1 MDLLS
6 LLVDKKLITPE
17 DKAAFS
23 DEAEKTHVSIFDVV
37 LKHGITGEAIL
48 KAQSEA
54 YGIPYR
60 MLPANDPAKR
70 EALNFIPQESA
81 EHYKFIPLSADDN
94 VLEVGIVDPDN
105 IEALDALQFISTRAG
120 MPYKL
125 FLISEADFKRV
136 IEEYGNIK
144 GEVSE
149 ALQELDPVQL
159 DEDQKGDEPEP
170 TEQAIKA
177 DAPVTKIVATILRY
191 AVEGGASD
199 IHIETLPDKVLVRF
213 RMDGELHSSLE
224 LPLKV
229 HAAVVARIKILAQ
242 LRLDE
247 KRKPQDG
254 RFSATVEGRR
264 IDFRVSTFPTQ
275 HGEKVVM
282 RILDS
287 AKSISSLESIGLNT
301 EQLKVIRDIIKK
313 PYGIILISGPTGS
326 GKSTTLFSMI
336 SELDRETQNVVSV
349 EDPVE
354 YEIPHVSQSQVR
366 PEIGY
371 TFASGL
377 RSILRQDPDVIM
389 VGEIRD
395 KETAG
400 LAIQAAL
407 TGHLVFSTIH
417 TNTAAGVIPR
427 LIDMGVDPY
436 LIAPT
441 LIAAIGQRLV
451 RKLCPGAGKPL
462 PVSESLKALL
472 EKEFSDLPQQFH
484 AALPPFTQFYEASP
498 TAECPNGT
506 RGRLGVFEILQMNKE
521 LEHVILTKPVEE
533 NVFAVARA
541 QGMITMREDAI
552 IKALAGEIPFEEV
565 NALGGELLLDQD
577 MPQVYEDAPKP
588 DEEEPNSDS
597 SEGASAA
604 PLPPTIPYSSLST

>member
-6 LLVDKKLITPE
+6 ILASQNVIKPE
-17 DKAAFS
+17 DSVSFAE
-23 DEAEKTHVSIFDVV
+23 EARTGKLPIISV
-37 LKHGITGEAIL
+37 LEKHGISAETIL
-48 KAQSEA
+48 KAESDK
-54 YGIPYR
+54 YGIPAR
-60 MLPANDPAKR
+60 TLPATDPSDKK
-70 EALNFIPQESA
+70 ALEYIPQESA
-81 EHYKFIPLSADDN
+81 EYYKFVPIIVNDG

-105 IEALDALQFISTRAG
+105 IEALDALQFISARVG

-125 FLISEADFKRV
+125 FLINESDFDRV
-136 IEEYGNIK
+136 MDEYSSLTN
-144 GEVSE
+144 EVDE
-149 ALQELDPVQL
+149 ALSELEPIKL
-159 DEDQKGDEPEP
+159 DDREEGGEKKDTKKAEP
-170 TEQAIKA
+170 TIKA
-177 DAPVTKIVATILRY
+177 DAPVTKIVATVLRY

-199 IHIETLPDKVLVRF
+199 IHIESTTEKVQVRF
-213 RMDGELHSSLE
+213 RMDGDLHTSLE
-224 LPLKV
+224 LPIKV
-229 HAAVVARIKILAQ
+229 RDAVIARIKILSQ

-275 HGEKVVM
+275 HGEKIVM

-287 AKSISSLESIGLNT
+287 AKSIASLDAIGFTAPDLVT
-301 EQLKVIRDIIKK
+301 IRELLQK

-326 GKSTTLFSMI
+326 GKSTTLFSML
-336 SELDRETQNVVSV
+336 SELDRDSQNVVSV

-354 YEIPHVSQSQVR
+354 YEIPGVSQSQVR

-377 RSILRQDPDVIM
+377 RSILRQDPDIIM

-395 KETAG
+395 KETAQ

-427 LIDMGVDPY
+427 LVDMGVDPY

-451 RKLCPGAGKPL
+451 RKLCPGAGKAV
-462 PVSESLKALL
+462 PVSESIRGLL
-472 EKEFSDLPQQFH
+472 AKGFASLPDEFH
-484 AALPPFTQFYEASP
+484 YKIPPIENFYEA
-498 TAECPNGT
+498 TTTVDCPNGT
-506 RGRLGVFEILQMNKE
+506 RGRLAVFEILKMDND
-521 LEHVILTKPVEE
+521 LEHVVLTTPVEE
-533 NVFAVARA
+533 KVFEAARA
-541 QGMITMREDAI
+541 KGMLTMREDAI

-565 NALGGELLLDQD
+565 NSLGGELLLEQE
-577 MPQVYEDAPKP
+577 QGSVA
-588 DEEEPNSDS
+588 
-597 SEGASAA
+597 
-604 PLPPTIPYSSLST
+604 